1 MIQVTLWPIP
11 PDCNPQQLKQAIV
24 DGLVEATLRRSGL
37 IPGATLKRQQRDEGK
52 ERFVTELFEDLTE
65 ELT

>member
-1 MIQVTLWPIP
+1 MKIEVTLWPIP
-11 PDCNPQQLKQAIV
+11 PDCDSQQLQQAFV

-37 IPGATLKRQQRDEGK
+37 IPGAPLKRQKPDESK

-65 ELT
+65 E

>member
-11 PDCNPQQLKQAIV
+11 PDCDSQQLKQAFV

-37 IPGATLKRQQRDEGK
+37 IPGMPLKRQRRDESK
-52 ERFVTELFEDLTE
+52 ERFVTELFEDLME
-65 ELT
+65 EL

>member
-52 ERFVTELFEDLTE
+52 ERL
-65 ELT
+65 